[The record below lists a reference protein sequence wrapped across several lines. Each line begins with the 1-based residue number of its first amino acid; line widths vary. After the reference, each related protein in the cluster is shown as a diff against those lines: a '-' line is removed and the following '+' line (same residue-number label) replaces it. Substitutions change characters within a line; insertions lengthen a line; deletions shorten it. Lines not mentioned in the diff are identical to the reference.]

1 MERRPLPVRVVAAD
15 ELGILKGKLDY
26 IIEMLRM
33 LIARRVDES
42 TLNSHMQWRK
52 VPMARS

>member
-1 MERRPLPVRVVAAD
+1 MRVVAAD